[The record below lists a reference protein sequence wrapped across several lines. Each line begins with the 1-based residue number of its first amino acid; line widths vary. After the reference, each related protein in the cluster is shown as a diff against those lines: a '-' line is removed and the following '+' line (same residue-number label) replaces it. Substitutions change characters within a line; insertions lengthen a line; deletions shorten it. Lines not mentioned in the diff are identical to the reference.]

1 MKLSAKER
9 AKLKSKAM
17 NIKPVVWI
25 GKKGINEN
33 IIKEIVRH
41 LKKDK
46 LIKVK
51 ILRSAFESRE
61 EKHEIAERIAMLS
74 KATLVEVKGNTVVLY
89 RRR

>member
-1 MKLSAKER
+1 MKLTPKER

-33 IIKEIVRH
+33 VINEIVRH

-46 LIKVK
+46 LVKIK

-61 EKHEIAERIAMLS
+61 EKHEIAKKVAVLS

-89 RRR
+89 RKK